1 MPMTLW
7 RCLLILAL
15 AWTTPALALD
25 RDALLDE
32 ANVLLLPRDRVIPPL
47 TLIDQDGQPFDTR
60 SLQGRWHIL
69 FFGFTAC
76 PDICPT
82 TLSDM
87 RRLFSQLPSDTRE
100 RLQLVLITADPERDT
115 PQQLKT
121 YLDYYRAGFSGL
133 TGEMEQLQ
141 QLSRALGLP
150 FVPANETQ
158 GDYRSAT
165 AAIWRWW
172 APTAPCVGTFAPH
185 SCSMDCSERYRG
197 SSIPSTEQAADV
209 DCEAISGNPECRPAH
224 RPERRP
230 HRSTA
235 ASVPPG
241 CRPRTS
247 ER

>member
-1 MPMTLW
+1 VPMTLW

-32 ANVLLLPRDRVIPPL
+32 ANVLLLPRERVIPPL

-87 RRLFSQLPSDTRE
+87 RRLFGQLPSDTRE
-100 RLQLVLITADPERDT
+100 RLQLVLITADPARDT

-158 GDYRSAT
+158 GDYS
-165 AAIWRWW
+165 
-172 APTAPCVGTFAPH
+172 VSH
-185 SCSMDCSERYRG
+185 
-197 SSIPSTEQAADV
+197 
-209 DCEAISGNPECRPAH
+209 SGNLALVGPDGTLRGHVRAPLMLDGLQRAL
-224 RPERRP
+224 
-230 HRSTA
+230 
-235 ASVPPG
+235 
-241 CRPRTS
+241 PRIVDT
-247 ER
+247 EH